1 MKGQKKI
8 FIIIFCFA
16 VAVIGLYMQFIHRP
30 KVDDTGTDMMTETET
45 STASA
50 IEKKEAEE
58 TTERYEYDYADKEL
72 PDVDNETASET
83 YNPYDTDAVNVYFT
97 NTDMLDQCSMPMAA
111 QTEMPQD
118 VQNYLIMQ
126 GYTDVTELIVD
137 DNEFIDDDDKVLF
150 ECAMPGYSDKL
161 QITYDKAKST
171 LYFAIIL
178 DDGTEG

>member
-1 MKGQKKI
+1 MKDQKKI

-16 VAVIGLYMQFIHRP
+16 VAVIGLYIQFFHRP
-30 KVDDTGTDMMTETET
+30 KVDDPDDSGTDIMTDSSTDKETDE
-45 STASA
+45 STDES
-50 IEKKEAEE
+50 
-58 TTERYEYDYADKEL
+58 TERYEYDYADKEL

-83 YNPYDTDAVNVYFT
+83 YDPYGTDAVNVYFS
-97 NTDMLDQCSMPMAA
+97 NTDMLDQCSMSMAA
-111 QTEMPQD
+111 QTELPRD

-150 ECAMPGYSDKL
+150 ECVMPGYSEKL
-161 QITYDKAKST
+161 QITYDKAQST

-178 DDGTEG
+178 DDGIEG